1 MMRYY
6 KTYILLS
13 FVCTASTGFSQNF
26 YCDSANGNVVI
37 FSNYDGGKLVI
48 NIDKNIPNLKIG
60 IVSYET
66 DSIIFQGAYLSNVT
80 AVEWAGYNA
89 YNNHCPG
96 YSPVSTIIVNSP
108 VSPTINFNP
117 PVGYSNANGYSN
129 IDCNYSCS
137 TTTNQGGCNTAD
149 QVAYFFFNEFGS
161 NKLLFHLTQ
170 YGCWS
175 GIHSISTG
183 GNCCATPTT
192 TDVAELDAKTY
203 PSPVIINGYLHVES
217 AEQIGRIQV
226 YDLLGNCL
234 YNLEPTTDVLDLDM
248 HSKPSG
254 IYFYRMEIGTLI
266 KVGKVILR

>member
-1 MMRYY
+1 MRIY
-6 KTYILLS
+6 KLLVLFTLILIGS
-13 FVCTASTGFSQNF
+13 SAFSQNF

-48 NIDKNIPNLKIG
+48 NIDKNIPNLQIG

-66 DSIIFQGAYLSNVT
+66 DSIIFTGTYLNNVT
-80 AVEWAGYNA
+80 QVEWAGYNG

-96 YSPVSTIIVNSP
+96 FSPLTTTIVNSP
-108 VSPTINFNP
+108 VTPVIKINPT
-117 PVGYSNANGYSN
+117 VGYSNINGYST

-149 QVAYFFFNEFGS
+149 QIAYFFFSEFGS

-175 GIHSISTG
+175 GTRTISAG

-192 TDVAELDAKTY
+192 TNTESISQTQAIPT
-203 PSPVIINGYLHVES
+203 PTMINGFFHLES
-217 AEQIGRIQV
+217 SYQIGRIQL
-226 YDLLGNCL
+226 YDLLGNCI
-234 YNLEPTTDVLDLDM
+234 YNSEPKTSTLDVDM
-248 HSKPSG
+248 HSKSTG
-254 IYFYRMEIGTLI
+254 IYFYRMEIGNTL
-266 KVGKVILR
+266 KVGKFVLR